1 MVDNHTPSIAERTAW
16 GKALSNNIVDGFPR
30 IAAIV
35 ALGVGADCAS
45 LISTVLA
52 NNTSTRQFNAILE
65 AIEDYIDHAERR
77 NDTLLTEK
85 DTEIAKKITQVEDQ
99 TLLIQNLAA
108 RLVSTGHVTPTSRR
122 VSKDPQPFAGDNK
135 DIAKRQQEYVN
146 WCSQIRLV
154 FLQDGDMFTTDMKKI
169 LHVAGLLTGDAQDV
183 NRNDFDTII
192 NNPHD
197 PTMWKWL
204 SIDAVFASLDIQFKT
219 LDLSREASRDF
230 DNLFMKGKPFQNFI
244 AQFSTLA
251 QKSGKTERQKVEA
264 LKLKVSDELQKAT
277 AIQINT
283 PGAEAFEEW
292 CSFYQRLYNNQRDYE
307 HLQRRKQDHGY
318 QPRNLLSLPHRTT
331 VTPVPAPAP
340 VPDGDPMILDAARG
354 QRELGRAQERQRR
367 RELNLC
373 FYCGS
378 PGHQVDECSEKAAND
393 SKWNS
398 HIGNTIS
405 RPQPVRSAGPQQQFG
420 AYNRS
425 APRFPQHRQQYQ
437 PPGRPTRSSTYQPSF
452 PAHNRIRHI
461 DHGYVEGEVS
471 GSHAPSVADSD
482 SLPQE
487 QLKE

>member
-1 MVDNHTPSIAERTAW
+1 MGDHIPSIAERTTW
-16 GKALSNNIVDGFPR
+16 GKALSNNIVDSFPR
-30 IAAIV
+30 IATITAS
-35 ALGVGADCAS
+35 GVGADCTALINMIRVNSNAS
-45 LISTVLA
+45 
-52 NNTSTRQFNAILE
+52 RQFNAILE
-65 AIEDYIDHAERR
+65 AIEDYIEHSERQ
-77 NDTLLTEK
+77 NDASLTEK
-85 DTEIAKKITQVEDQ
+85 DVEIAKKFTQLEEQ
-99 TLLIQNLAA
+99 NLLIQNLAA
-108 RLVSTGHVTPTSRR
+108 RLASTSHVTPTSRR

-154 FLQDGDMFTTDMKKI
+154 FLQDGDVFTTDIKKI

-192 NNPHD
+192 DNPHD
-197 PTMWKWL
+197 PTMWKWR
-204 SIDAVFASLDIQFKT
+204 SIDAVFASLDIQYRT

-292 CSFYQRLYNNQRDYE
+292 CSFYQKLYNNQKDYE

-318 QPRNLLSLPHRTT
+318 QPRSPLPLPQRTT
-331 VTPVPAPAP
+331 VTQPPAPAQL
-340 VPDGDPMILDAARG
+340 PDGDPMILDATRG

-378 PGHQVDECSEKAAND
+378 PEHQVDQCSEKVAKD
-393 SKWNS
+393 SKWNP
-398 HIGNTIS
+398 HTGNAIS
-405 RPQPVRSAGPQQQFG
+405 RPQPARSAGPQQQFG

-425 APRFPQHRQQYQ
+425 TPHFSQPRQQYQ
-437 PPGRPTRSSTYQPSF
+437 PPARPTRNPAYQSGF
-452 PAHNRIRHI
+452 PAYNRIRHI

-471 GSHAPSVADSD
+471 GSPAPSVADSA
-482 SLPQE
+482 SIAQE